1 MNEMLPLHL
10 CVEPVK
16 NRIVDTS
23 KEHRLFPS
31 SEGIVI
37 TAAQEALTGSQLHR
51 PGVEALQT

>member
-1 MNEMLPLHL
+1 MRCSPSTS
-10 CVEPVK
+10 VK